1 MNIKAQCCGI
11 ALLVVIMYFYARR
24 RKLNLST
31 ERAYKRLFIVTF
43 LNLFLDV
50 ISIIALTYQ
59 MYLSDTFVRI
69 ICKSYISLIVLTAF
83 MGVMYIITDIYKGNK
98 QYLKIIYVM
107 TALVIIGVALVFA
120 LPIYSYCD
128 KDQNVFTY
136 GPSVFATYIITLG
149 IILFTVFL
157 LFIKKKDMDIRRW
170 EAMRVWMFLWVGS
183 AVVQFL
189 FNEVL
194 LVGFPVPLELLL
206 FILNLRI
213 RR

>member
-69 ICKSYISLIVLTAF
+69 ICKSYISLIVL
-83 MGVMYIITDIYKGNK
+83 I
-98 QYLKIIYVM
+98 
-107 TALVIIGVALVFA
+107 VFV
-120 LPIYSYCD
+120 D
-128 KDQNVFTY
+128 
-136 GPSVFATYIITLG
+136 
-149 IILFTVFL
+149 L
-157 LFIKKKDMDIRRW
+157 L
-170 EAMRVWMFLWVGS
+170 
-183 AVVQFL
+183 
-189 FNEVL
+189 
-194 LVGFPVPLELLL
+194 
-206 FILNLRI
+206 
-213 RR
+213 